1 MFSDIPIYH
10 YDPGTKEHVATTMAA
25 LDPEE
30 KKRGREIPL
39 VPGCA
44 TLKIPEPAPVG
55 MVNVFDES
63 ADAWQQVEDHRG
75 EIYWLPD
82 GQQVTVSKLGPVNP
96 AWLKQ
101 KPEPELNDV
110 LARVRAVRSSMLA
123 ESDWTQMPDAPLT
136 TSERNAWKECRQD
149 LRDIPERLIAAWDGL
164 TREQR
169 LAWEEPT
176 QDMLMEFVGREPWR

>member
-10 YDPGTKEHVATTMAA
+10 YDPDTKEYTATTMAV

-39 VPGCA
+39 VPGHA
-44 TLKIPEPAPVG
+44 TLEKPLPAPAG
-55 MVNVFDES
+55 MVNVLNGES
-63 ADAWQQVEDHRG
+63 DTWELVEDHRG
-75 EIYWLPD
+75 ETYWLPS
-82 GQQVTVSKLGPVNP
+82 GESVKVTELGPVDA

-110 LARVRAVRSSMLA
+110 LARVRAVRNGMLA

-136 TSERNAWKECRQD
+136 ISERNAWKECRND
-149 LRDIPERLIAAWDGL
+149 LRDIPERLMAAWDGL